1 MSNLV
6 WFYWQ
11 LILRRAPILV
21 AIVLLFTG
29 FGLAFAVS
37 QPDRYKASAR
47 LLVESA
53 QIPDDLAASTVE
65 TGIAEQLG
73 LITQRLTTRANFID
87 IANKLDVY
95 PAGEDGNRPTPNAI
109 ASSMRKATT
118 VRTFGGRNRANY
130 VDISFESSDP
140 NIAAGVVNELV
151 TRALDDNVRMR
162 TQRAGDTLDFFE
174 QEVERL
180 SNELSDQSAR
190 LSRFKSEN
198 ADSLPEALNFRL
210 NRESNL
216 EERLISLQREANSL
230 TDQRERVEAVYKE
243 TGRLQVP
250 QSADTPEVRQLRAL
264 EVELSNALAVYSES
278 NPKVAVL
285 RTRINQLRDVVAGQ
299 SALDVGSEVDTGS
312 SVYDVTLAEID
323 ARAKALNSEIEGVSA
338 ELERLRINIEKTP
351 QTSIGLQALE
361 RDYRNIQAQY
371 NTAVSGL
378 ARAKTGEQIELTA
391 KGQRISVVENAVP
404 PQNPSSPNRKV
415 ITSAGG
421 LAGVAVAVGL
431 FALLELLNSSIR
443 RPAELVNRVGIT
455 PFATIPDIQTAR
467 QRRFMRIR
475 QVFVFLLVFIVL
487 PATLY
492 LVDQYVISLGEVV
505 QRLRDLI

>member
-11 LILRRAPILV
+11 LIVRRAPILI
-21 AIVLLFTG
+21 AIVLLGTG
-29 FGLAFAVS
+29 FGLAYAIS
-37 QPDRYKASAR
+37 QPDRYEASAR

-65 TGIAEQLG
+65 TAISEQLG
-73 LITQRLTTRANFID
+73 LITQRLTTRANLID
-87 IANKLDVY
+87 IANKLDVF
-95 PAGEDGNRPTPNAI
+95 PPREDGTRPSPNGI
-109 ASSMRKATT
+109 ASLMRQSTT
-118 VRTFGGRNRANY
+118 VRTLGGRNRANF

-140 NIAAGVVNELV
+140 NIAAAVVNELV

-180 SNELSDQSAR
+180 SNELSQQSAR
-190 LSRFKSEN
+190 ISRFKSEN
-198 ADSLPEALNFRL
+198 SDSLPEALTFRL

-216 EERLISLQREANSL
+216 EERLIGLQREASSL
-230 TDQRERVEAVYKE
+230 KEQRDRVEVIYQE
-243 TGRLQVP
+243 TGSVQGT
-250 QSADTPEVRQLRAL
+250 QDADTPEVRQLRSL
-264 EVELSNALAVYSES
+264 EVELSNALAVYSET

-285 RTRINQLRDVVAGQ
+285 RTRINQLRDVVASQ
-299 SALDVGSEVDTGS
+299 TVSDPLVAAPGS
-312 SVYDVTLAEID
+312 SVYDVTLADLD
-323 ARAKALNSEIEGVSA
+323 ARMRSLNSEIEGVTT
-338 ELERLRINIEKTP
+338 ELGRIRVNIEKTP
-351 QTSIGLQALE
+351 QTSIGLQALD

-391 KGQRISVVENAVP
+391 KGQRISVVESAAP
-404 PQNPSSPNRKV
+404 PQRPSSPNRKL

-421 LAGVAVAVGL
+421 LAGVGVAVGL

-455 PFATIPDIQTAR
+455 PFATVPNIQTNR
-467 QRRFMRIR
+467 ERRMMRLR
-475 QVFVFLLVFIVL
+475 QVMTFLVLFILL
-487 PATLY
+487 PGLLY
-492 LVDQYVISLGEVV
+492 VVDQYVISLGEVV